1 MSLIDFIE
9 NLQRKPRHV
18 RIQIMW
24 VGTTLGA
31 IIIFGFWLWSLT
43 GLLTQS
49 PKANEQNNKALQS
62 LGEIK
67 KEVPGLWQSLNAGI
81 SNVINTAKEEMN
93 SSPSPAPSISPDS
106 QAGQAERLPIQ

>member
-93 SSPSPAPSISPDS
+93 SSPSATPLASPES